1 MDPNVST
8 FLEGAFGSALIEVL
22 TIYEFF
28 YAKEKPFPPRYRKLG
43 FWLIRL
49 LITAGAGML
58 AFAYGVK
65 DNPLLAINIGASA
78 PLLLRALGRGLLRH

>member
-22 TIYEFF
+22 TIYEF
-28 YAKEKPFPPRYRKLG
+28 YAKENPFPPRYRKFG

-49 LITAGAGML
+49 LITVGAGLL

-65 DNPLLAINIGASA
+65 DNPLLAVNIGASA
-78 PLLLRALGRGLLRH
+78 PLLMRALGRGLLKH